1 MNTNSNLAYVINQ
14 EPSPA
19 PFLLLVQKP
28 AIAVGT
34 IIHFKAFGV
43 QRDLPILKVV
53 ADPWGRDFETYI
65 VENPMWTPDSQ
76 FPPYMPIFS
85 NSFMNKGYGATVEL
99 TPKQQILID
108 AMNALEMA
116 HQYKKEARQAKPLA
130 VAHASVQ
137 PVATAK
143 GFGFHDVV
151 ESELLEG
158 DKAEADRCK
167 AKAAEWMDIYNGKI
181 EAYKAVK

>member
-1 MNTNSNLAYVINQ
+1 MNTNLAEQLFQDTPFLTIVVK
-14 EPSPA
+14 PA
-19 PFLLLVQKP
+19 PV
-28 AIAVGT
+28 AVGT
-34 IIHFKAFGV
+34 ILHFKAFGI
-43 QRDLPILKVV
+43 QRDLTILKVL

-65 VENPMWTPDSQ
+65 VENPMWTSDSA
-76 FPPYMPIFS
+76 FSPYMPIFS
-85 NSFMNKGYGATVEL
+85 NSFMNKGYGETVTLTAKQEL
-99 TPKQQILID
+99 LID
-108 AMNALEMA
+108 AMNAIEMA
-116 HQYKKEARQAKPLA
+116 HQYKKEARQYKPLA

-158 DKAEADRCK
+158 NPAEYERVM

-181 EAYKAVK
+181 EAYKAA